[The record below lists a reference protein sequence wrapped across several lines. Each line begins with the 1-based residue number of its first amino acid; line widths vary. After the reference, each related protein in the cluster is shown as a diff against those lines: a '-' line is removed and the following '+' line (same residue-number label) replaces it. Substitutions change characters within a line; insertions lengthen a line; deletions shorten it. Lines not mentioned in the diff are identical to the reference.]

1 MRILVVN
8 WQDRQNPS
16 AGGAE
21 LHLHEVFGRIAA
33 AGHRVDLLCSG
44 FPGAE
49 PRTELDGMQVH
60 RVGSRFTFPLHAHR
74 AYRALAAATSYDVVV
89 EDLNKIPLY
98 MRRWRP
104 RKLVVLTH
112 HLFGVTAFREESI
125 PVAAATWL
133 AERPLG
139 LAYSGVPFEAVS
151 QSTRDD
157 LIARGIPAE
166 TIRVIYNGVDVDT
179 LTPGENERSRL
190 PLFSYLGRLKRY
202 KRVDLVIRAFA
213 MLEAPDA
220 TLEIAGKGDDRDR
233 LEKLV
238 ARLGLDDRVRF
249 RGYVSEAEKR
259 ELLRR
264 SWATVL
270 ASPKEGWG
278 ISNLESAACG
288 TPVVAADS
296 PGIRE
301 SVVDG
306 ETGFL
311 VPGSDVAAYAAA
323 MRGLVESPDL
333 VHALGTNARRFAE
346 TFTWERAAQETLH
359 HLHRVVEEGS
369 DGDPF
374 PRAPD
379 RDH

>member
-8 WQDRQNPS
+8 WQDRENPH

-21 LHLHEVFGRIAA
+21 LHLHEVFGRLAS
-33 AGHRVDLLCSG
+33 AGHQVDLLCSG
-44 FPGAE
+44 FAGA
-49 PRTELDGMQVH
+49 PARTALDGMRVY
-60 RVGSRFTFPLHAHR
+60 RVGSRFTFPLHVRR
-74 AYRALAAATSYDVVV
+74 AYRELAASTNYDVVV

-98 MRRWRP
+98 VRRWKP
-104 RKLVVLTH
+104 RRLVVLTH
-112 HLFGVTAFREESI
+112 HLFGATAFREESVPI
-125 PVAAATWL
+125 AAATWL

-139 LAYSGVPFEAVS
+139 MAYAGVPFEAVS

-166 TIRVIYNGVDVDT
+166 SIRVIYNGVDVET
-179 LTPGENERSRL
+179 LTPQQNDRSAL

-202 KRVDLVIRAFA
+202 KRVDIVIRAFA
-213 MLEAPDA
+213 LLEAPNA

-233 LEKLV
+233 LERLV
-238 ARLGLDDRVRF
+238 AKLGLDDRVRF
-249 RGYVSEAEKR
+249 RGYITEAQKR
-259 ELLRR
+259 ALLRS

-288 TPVVAADS
+288 TPVIAADS

-323 MRGLVESPDL
+323 MRGLVE
-333 VHALGTNARRFAE
+333 
-346 TFTWERAAQETLH
+346 
-359 HLHRVVEEGS
+359 
-369 DGDPF
+369 
-374 PRAPD
+374 
-379 RDH
+379 

>member
-1 MRILVVN
+1 
-8 WQDRQNPS
+8 
-16 AGGAE
+16 
-21 LHLHEVFGRIAA
+21 
-33 AGHRVDLLCSG
+33 
-44 FPGAE
+44 
-49 PRTELDGMQVH
+49 MQVH